1 MLCWDVF
8 ISKQSVEGRLLFLQP
23 SKSFGGIM
31 CRHMGMEVTMEYL
44 TGKTEKKTL
53 GIQDILAGEYEGKE
67 VTVNGAVHKIRDMGD
82 VAFVVFEKERGAFA
96 DRL

>member
-1 MLCWDVF
+1 
-8 ISKQSVEGRLLFLQP
+8 
-23 SKSFGGIM
+23 
-31 CRHMGMEVTMEYL
+31 MEYL

-82 VAFVVFEKERGAFA
+82 VAFVVLRKSEGLLQTVYEDGVTDISLKELQEALWQKRSVHRMDLKSACVP
-96 DRL
+96 

>member
-1 MLCWDVF
+1 
-8 ISKQSVEGRLLFLQP
+8 
-23 SKSFGGIM
+23 
-31 CRHMGMEVTMEYL
+31 MEYL

-82 VAFVVFEKERGAFA
+82 VAFVVLRKSEGLLQTVYEDGVTAVSYTHLRAHET
-96 DRL
+96 

>member
-1 MLCWDVF
+1 
-8 ISKQSVEGRLLFLQP
+8 
-23 SKSFGGIM
+23 
-31 CRHMGMEVTMEYL
+31 MEYL

-82 VAFVVFEKERGAFA
+82 VAFVVLRKSEGFCRPFMKMALRIF
-96 DRL
+96 R

>member
-1 MLCWDVF
+1 
-8 ISKQSVEGRLLFLQP
+8 
-23 SKSFGGIM
+23 
-31 CRHMGMEVTMEYL
+31 MEYL

-82 VAFVVFEKERGAFA
+82 VAFVVLRKGFCRPFMKMALRIF
-96 DRL
+96 R

>member
-1 MLCWDVF
+1 
-8 ISKQSVEGRLLFLQP
+8 
-23 SKSFGGIM
+23 
-31 CRHMGMEVTMEYL
+31 MEYL

-82 VAFVVFEKERGAFA
+82 VAFVVLRKSEG
-96 DRL
+96 LV

>member
-1 MLCWDVF
+1 
-8 ISKQSVEGRLLFLQP
+8 
-23 SKSFGGIM
+23 
-31 CRHMGMEVTMEYL
+31 MEYL

-82 VAFVVFEKERGAFA
+82 VAFVVLRERARGFCRPFMKMALRIF
-96 DRL
+96 R

>member
-1 MLCWDVF
+1 
-8 ISKQSVEGRLLFLQP
+8 
-23 SKSFGGIM
+23 
-31 CRHMGMEVTMEYL
+31 MEYL

-82 VAFVVFEKERGAFA
+82 VAFVVLRKSEGLLQTVYEDGVTLWQKRSVHRMDLKSACVP
-96 DRL
+96 

>member
-1 MLCWDVF
+1 
-8 ISKQSVEGRLLFLQP
+8 
-23 SKSFGGIM
+23 
-31 CRHMGMEVTMEYL
+31 MEYL

-82 VAFVVFEKERGAFA
+82 VAFVVLRKFMKMALRIFLTKNC
-96 DRL
+96 RKKIPFV

>member
-1 MLCWDVF
+1 
-8 ISKQSVEGRLLFLQP
+8 
-23 SKSFGGIM
+23 
-31 CRHMGMEVTMEYL
+31 MEYL

-82 VAFVVFEKERGAFA
+82 VAFVKERGAFA

>member
-1 MLCWDVF
+1 
-8 ISKQSVEGRLLFLQP
+8 
-23 SKSFGGIM
+23 
-31 CRHMGMEVTMEYL
+31 MEYL

-82 VAFVVFEKERGAFA
+82 VAFVVLRKSEGHFAERIAGRRYRLCDRRCGKRGACA
-96 DRL
+96 AWI